1 MELGDEPQE
10 EPVTRDT
17 PSLTDSDHSLSE
29 SSGTEADSDDW
40 EWTSTN
46 SEPRGRAGRPSE
58 LVRRI
63 LEERNQLAEE
73 REAGIEDGREDVV
86 ARAQER
92 DRITERARVLR
103 QESDRIEEFRG
114 LVMAEVGPGGDSS
127 RQEVVDQEIELDA
140 LRQRA
145 ETARLERELRA
156 DQERTAVLAD
166 RLASLTGAGPR
177 LTPAQRGGIRLRGT
191 NMPGLGPPHLVRDDS
206 ETEEDEDLAA
216 LLGAGPG
223 LGPAR
228 WASPSGSLPRLRPIN
243 RSHDQQQS
251 GPAQRRQWSGN
262 LGGVYSGVM
271 YGQVARSSIHA
282 DPAPLV
288 SRFIAGTGDFEGL
301 TDQFEDEDEI
311 PAVEETNN
319 NPDRNT
325 NMNELGEN
333 IDFPEATSSLA
344 ALRLISED
352 KEKIQAEKTL
362 LEEDLAKKERELEEK
377 YKKDLKELQT
387 ISKLEIEMK
396 EKRLT
401 ELREKGEEERMK
413 LKESLG
419 FDGSLIPECP
429 VCLDRMTAPRQIY
442 NCSEGHLVCGDCR
455 PRIRRCAVCRGR
467 YTGRATAMEQVVR
480 RIMNIE

>member
-10 EPVTRDT
+10 EPNTRDT
-17 PSLTDSDHSLSE
+17 PHLTDSDHTVSDD

-63 LEERNQLAEE
+63 LEERQQLAEE
-73 REAGIEDGREDVV
+73 RESGFDEGREDVG

-92 DRITERARVLR
+92 DRMTERALVLR
-103 QESDRIEEFRG
+103 QQSESIEAFRG
-114 LVMAEVGPGGDSS
+114 LVMAELGPGGDSIS
-127 RQEVVDQEIELDA
+127 HEAAVDQEIQLA
-140 LRQRA
+140 AVRQEA

-177 LTPAQRGGIRLRGT
+177 LTPAQRGSIRLRVPDR
-191 NMPGLGPPHLVRDDS
+191 PGLGPPRLVGDDS

-243 RSHDQQQS
+243 RSHDQPS
-251 GPAQRRQWSGN
+251 GPAQRRQWSGA
-262 LGGVYSGVM
+262 LPELM
-271 YGQVARSSIHA
+271 FDQVARSSLRA
-282 DPAPLV
+282 DPTPIV

-301 TDQFEDEDEI
+301 TDNFEDEDEI

-319 NPDRNT
+319 NPDRIT

-333 IDFPEATSSLA
+333 IDFPEATASLA

-377 YKKDLKELQT
+377 YKKDLKELQA
-387 ISKLEIEMK
+387 ISKLEIEVK

-429 VCLDRMTAPRQIY
+429 VCLDRMAAPRQIY

-455 PRIRRCAVCRGR
+455 PRVRRCAVCRGR